1 MSAKSVDV
9 EIMGRE
15 FTIACS
21 DDERQD
27 LLDAV
32 SYLAKKMHDIRDAGK
47 VVGLERIAIMA
58 ALNLSHEVLNT
69 TAGGI
74 DIGSGLVEVRDGSG
88 IQSRSIRTGLRT
100 LPG

>member
-21 DDERQD
+21 EEERQD

-32 SYLAKKMHDIRDAGK
+32 NYLEKKMHDIRDAGK
-47 VVGLERIAIMA
+47 VVGLDRIAIMA

-69 TAGGI
+69 SSGSI
-74 DIGSGLVEVRDGSG
+74 DIGDYKRRINGMRNQIDEV
-88 IQSRSIRTGLRT
+88 IAEQNKL
-100 LPG
+100 L